1 MFIFS
6 NDNNSYVAYCLSS
19 NIWTFDGTD
28 KEHQGGDRTSEGAD
42 PEGGCPYHR
51 RDEGLAGKQSIF
63 AVLRMN

>member
-28 KEHQGGDRTSEGAD
+28 KKYLRSDGAIEGGD
-42 PEGGCPYHR
+42 PEGDSTKSLVPKVSR
-51 RDEGLAGKQSIF
+51 ISI
-63 AVLRMN
+63 R